1 MTVGRKVAVA
11 SAYAVLQR
19 VLLRGLGLANTLI
32 LVRLLAPED
41 FGIVA
46 LAATLHATLDQ
57 LGQAGIGMAL
67 IRMRDPRA
75 AHYDTAFTL
84 NLVRGGLIAAG
95 LLALA
100 DWQAAFMGD
109 ARIADVI
116 RVLAV
121 AVALQSLES
130 IRMIDL
136 QRDLH
141 FDRLMR
147 YYVLQKVTAI
157 AIALPFAFVLRNYW
171 ALVVALPLNWLVML
185 PVSYCMAPY
194 RPRLS
199 LAHWR
204 EFFDFSKWL
213 FVGNLFQIVESQM
226 FNVIVGRLQGVAA
239 VGLYQVAYQVA
250 ALPIS
255 EIAAPVRGPHY
266 AGLAQVQNSLAE
278 LRRHVLTGLELQW
291 VVILP
296 LSVGIALT
304 AHEITVLFLG
314 QRWLDLVDL
323 MALVALFAVFD
334 AVAPLVFNLLLIL
347 NRQPLLLVVWSVLI
361 VLRVGAVIQGV
372 ALGGL
377 TGAGVGMLAG
387 AVLSALAWLVLTGR
401 VLRVPLAPL
410 GTLWRGSVAA
420 AAMAAV
426 LLVLLPDPTAWFGGG
441 AVGAVAVLGLKA
453 GLGALVYCG
462 VLLGCW
468 RLAGAPAESA
478 EAHMLR
484 LVRPVL
490 VRLRLLR
497 VAAAPV
503 PPQP

>member
-46 LAATLHATLDQ
+46 LAATLHATLEQ
-57 LGQAGIGMAL
+57 LSQAGIGMAL
-67 IRMRDPRA
+67 IRMRDPEQP
-75 AHYDTAFTL
+75 HYDTAFTL
-84 NLVRGGLIAAG
+84 NLVRGGLIAGG
-95 LLALA
+95 LVGFA
-100 DWQAAFMGD
+100 DWQAGFMGD
-109 ARIADVI
+109 ARIADVM

-121 AVALQSLES
+121 AVMLQSLES

-136 QRDLH
+136 QRNLQ

-147 YYVLQKVTAI
+147 YYVLQKVVGI
-157 AIALPFAFVLRNYW
+157 AIALPFAFMLRNYW

-185 PVSYCMAPY
+185 PVSYRMAPH

-199 LAHWR
+199 LARWR

-213 FVGNLFQIVESQM
+213 FIGNLFQIVENQM
-226 FNVIVGRLQGVAA
+226 FNVIIGRLQGVAA

-255 EIAAPVRGPHY
+255 EIAAPIRAPHF

-323 MALVALFAVFD
+323 MALVALFAAFD
-334 AVAPLVFNLLLIL
+334 AVAPLVFNLMLIL
-347 NRQPLLLVVWSVLI
+347 NRQPLLLAVWAVLLA
-361 VLRVGAVIQGV
+361 LRVGAVLWGV
-372 ALGGL
+372 AQAGL
-377 TGAGVGMLAG
+377 TGAALGMLAG
-387 AVLSALAWLVLTGR
+387 AVLSALAWLVITGR
-401 VLRVPLAPL
+401 LLRTPVAPL
-410 GTLWRGSVAA
+410 RALWRGSAA
-420 AAMAAV
+420 AAVMAAA
-426 LLVLLPDPTAWFGGG
+426 LLALPLDATAWL
-441 AVGAVAVLGLKA
+441 ASATLGLVVTLLLKA
-453 GLGALVYCG
+453 ALGALVYGG
-462 VLLGCW
+462 VLFGCW
-468 RLAGAPAESA
+468 RLVGAPGESA
-478 EAHMLR
+478 ERHLLR
-484 LVRPVL
+484 TARPVL
-490 VRLRLLR
+490 VRLGLARPDP
-497 VAAAPV
+497 APA
-503 PPQP
+503 P